1 MKATSPKKK
10 AFKEKIITY
19 YDSIFQGDNLN
30 DQMPNMWAEFFLLKV
45 NVPYLEDL
53 INSLGPDELLKIKDN
68 INELCSR
75 CTSVLKEDHQIKI
88 VNGLQTL
95 CTLFKCV
102 FQKKFTD
109 FGYDV
114 INVLVGFEEAEN
126 FMQQLIDSL
135 CHFLVAD
142 YSVSLKNLVL
152 KLLLI
157 LVTAVDNVSANTL
170 MEYFMMNNI
179 FDSIVQILGNPAL
192 RGDHGHEAILLLII
206 LVNYRKNEFQNPYL
220 SKLSILDDE
229 FALNGLG
236 LVISD
241 VLSNSNNEFVKK
253 KSLEEPPSGFFSS
266 ITSFVGNMFVGDDI
280 HQPSMRSKNDAILL
294 GLYEAVITNRNFFT
308 VLSHVMS
315 STKDNSDGGGK
326 TPVIERTVPVH
337 VEKLDEQYNDDVQSA
352 NLMATFLHF
361 SSISLQDTK
370 SEEGVKTAKLCL
382 IILNS
387 IAEDQYA
394 NAFLH
399 DANMAFNVPIYKINL
414 YHRKVDLEAPVS
426 RPLAC
431 VLLDLMVEF
440 CVTHMMKQFPNDLY
454 RRCVGIIHKC
464 LCYQK
469 RCRIRLQYCWK
480 NLWTALMNLLKFI
493 ISHETVLIPK
503 YNVFDLAIQIVNI
516 FNLFITY
523 GDTFLP
529 SPTSYDELY
538 YEIIRVHQI
547 FDNLYSLAL
556 RYISS
561 DNELKVSANKLSS
574 CLVNVRAIIHHF
586 APKIDNWSQEN
597 GKSSLTE
604 TEVLD
609 VIRGNYETLTLKL
622 MEGLD
627 SYARY
632 CEQPQEGSF
641 FTQLVR
647 GIIHR
652 VRGSINIAN
661 LQQSSVLEE
670 FSTIT

>member
-1 MKATSPKKK
+1 MKTTSPKKRT
-10 AFKEKIITY
+10 FKEKIVTY
-19 YDSIFQGDNLN
+19 YDSIFQGDDLHKDNLWN
-30 DQMPNMWAEFFLLKV
+30 EFFLLKV

-53 INSLGPDELLKIKDN
+53 IDSLGPDDLLRIKDN
-68 INELCSR
+68 VNELCNKCSL
-75 CTSVLKEDHQIKI
+75 VLKEEHQIKI
-88 VNGLQTL
+88 VNALQTL

-102 FQKKFTD
+102 FKKKFTD

-114 INVLVGFEEAEN
+114 INVIIGFEEAEN
-126 FMQQLIDSL
+126 AFQRLIDSL
-135 CHFLVAD
+135 CGILVGD

-152 KLLLI
+152 KLFLI
-157 LVTAVDNVSANTL
+157 LVTAVDNVSSNTL
-170 MEYFMMNNI
+170 MEYFMMNSI
-179 FDSIVQILGNPAL
+179 FDTLVQILGDPSL
-192 RGDHGHEAILLLII
+192 RADHGHESILLLII
-206 LVNYRKNEFQNPYL
+206 LVNYRKNESQNPYL

-229 FALNGLG
+229 LALNGFG
-236 LVISD
+236 LVISEI
-241 VLSNSNNEFVKK
+241 LSACNQKFAMKR
-253 KSLEEPPSGFFSS
+253 SLQEPPSGFLTS
-266 ITSFVGNMFVGDDI
+266 ITSFVGNMFVGSEID
-280 HQPSMRSKNDAILL
+280 QPTVNNKNDAILL
-294 GLYEAVITNRNFFT
+294 ALYEAVVTNRNFFT

-315 STKDNSDGGGK
+315 SSKESPENEMK
-326 TPVIERTVPVH
+326 TPLIERTVPLPR
-337 VEKLDEQYNDDVQSA
+337 ETLDEQNVDEIQSG
-352 NLMATFLHF
+352 NLMATFLRF
-361 SSISLQDTK
+361 SSISIQDTK
-370 SEEGVKTAKLCL
+370 SDEGAKTAKLCL
-382 IILNS
+382 IILNC
-387 IAEDQYA
+387 IVEDQYA

-399 DANMAFNVPIYKINL
+399 DANMSFTVPIYKMNL
-414 YHRKVDLEAPVS
+414 YHRKVNLEVPVS

-431 VLLDLMVEF
+431 VMLDLMVEF

-454 RRCVGIIHKC
+454 QRCVGIIHRC

-480 NLWTALMNLLKFI
+480 NLWTGLMNLLKFVI
-493 ISHETVLIPK
+493 GNETFLIPK
-503 YNVFDLAIQIVNI
+503 YNVFDLAIQVINI

-538 YEIIRVHQI
+538 YEIIRVHHI

-561 DNELKVSANKLSS
+561 DNEQKISANKLSS

-586 APKIDNWSQEN
+586 APKIDSWSHEN
-597 GKSSLTE
+597 NKGSLTE
-604 TEVLD
+604 EEVLE

-647 GIIHR
+647 GITNR
-652 VRGSINIAN
+652 VRGNINISN
-661 LQQSSVLEE
+661 LQQLSVLEE